1 MTNKELNR
9 DIKRL
14 QSDFKKH
21 WASFGIVPNN
31 DYYAQT
37 DLLHKEYKR
46 LYYADSTG
54 EAMNYTSFK
63 FMYRVNLRERILP
76 LHTFGLNIEL

>member
-14 QSDFKKH
+14 QTAFKKH
-21 WASFGIVPNN
+21 WASYTDTFNT
-31 DYYAQT
+31 DYHAQS

-46 LYYADSTG
+46 LLYADSDCT
-54 EAMNYTSFK
+54 AMNLANFK
-63 FMYRVNLRERILP
+63 FMYRVNLRERIIP
-76 LHTFGLNIEL
+76 LHTFGINIEL

>member
-14 QSDFKKH
+14 QIAFQKH
-21 WASFGIVPNN
+21 WATFSLIPNN
-31 DYYAQT
+31 DYYKQT
-37 DLLHKEYKR
+37 DLLHKEWKR
-46 LYYADSTG
+46 LYYADSDCS
-54 EAMNYTSFK
+54 AMNLNSFK
-63 FMYRVNLRERILP
+63 FMYRVNLRERIIP